1 MAVREIVEGF
11 NYYLR
16 RLLRLVTMLVDL
28 HLEIALREAS
38 AEQKRLSSGF
48 TLLAIGLGLVT
59 MGMIL
64 LQAALVWMAH
74 LAGLPWLGAICA
86 IAVLDLTGAYLFLM
100 AASRRLHG
108 PYMPATRERVQ
119 RSLTI
124 LLQDED

>member
-1 MAVREIVEGF
+1 MAVRELLDGF

-38 AEQKRLSSGF
+38 AEQKRITSGF
-48 TLLAIGLGLVT
+48 TLLAIGFGLVM
-59 MGMIL
+59 MGIVL
-64 LQAALVWMAH
+64 LQVALIWIGH
-74 LAGLPWLGAICA
+74 LAGLPWFSAICA
-86 IAVLDLTGAYLFLM
+86 VAGLNLASAYLFLM

-108 PYMPATRERVQ
+108 PYMQATRERVQ